1 MENDPSWYTQRNK
14 KDGSRSRETNMAWYD
29 RLLGRAPIVDEE
41 KLNPAQYVI
50 SRNEGMTID
59 SREVVTNYRN
69 AYEQLEIVN
78 RAVNMIVDDVSEIP
92 FAIGEKIVG
101 TTNVLKNIRRSK
113 VDLLINKEPNPFQDV
128 SAFKRNLII
137 DLLIDGNIFIYFD
150 GAHLYHLPAD
160 KVRIY
165 TDDKTYVERYS
176 YDNSID
182 YSPDE
187 IIHIKENSFNSIYRG
202 TPRLKPAFRT
212 MQLLGSMRDF
222 QDNFFKNGAVPGLV
236 LKSPNT
242 LSEKIKERMLQ
253 AWVARYNPKSG
264 GRRPLFLDGGLEVE
278 NLTEINFK
286 ELDFQEGI
294 KSNERIILEAMGIPS
309 ILMDGGN
316 NANIRPNHRLY
327 YLETILPIVKKVSCA
342 LERFFGFS
350 MSEDVTGIPALQ
362 PELRDQAAYYATLVN
377 TGILSANEA
386 REALGKEPVDGFDEP
401 RVPANIAG
409 SATNP
414 EQGGRPTEA
423 APSEEE

>member
-1 MENDPSWYTQRNK
+1 
-14 KDGSRSRETNMAWYD
+14 MAWYD
-29 RLLGRAPIVDEE
+29 RFLGNREE

-50 SRNEGMTID
+50 SRNEGMTVD

-92 FAIGEKIVG
+92 FRVGEKVLGATNIV
-101 TTNVLKNIRRSK
+101 KNIRKSK
-113 VDLLINKEPNPFQDV
+113 VELLLNKEPNPFQDV
-128 SAFKRNLII
+128 SSFKRNLII

-160 KVRIY
+160 KVTIY
-165 TDDKTYVERYS
+165 TDDKSYIEKFT

-182 YSPDE
+182 YSPSE

-202 TPRLKPAFRT
+202 VPRLKPAFRT
-212 MQLLGSMRDF
+212 MQLLTNMRDF

-264 GRRPLFLDGGLEVE
+264 GRRPLFLDGGLTVE
-278 NLTEINFK
+278 NLTEVNFK
-286 ELDFQEGI
+286 DLDFQEGI
-294 KSNERIILEAMGIPS
+294 KSNERIILEAMGIPP
-309 ILMDGGN
+309 ILLDGGN

-350 MSEDVTGIPALQ
+350 LDEDVTGIPALQ

-386 REALGKEPVDGFDEP
+386 REALGKEPVAGFDEP

-409 SATNP
+409 SAVNP
-414 EQGGRPTEA
+414 EQGGRPEEA

>member
-1 MENDPSWYTQRNK
+1 
-14 KDGSRSRETNMAWYD
+14 MAWYD
-29 RLLGRAPIVDEE
+29 RFLGRNSEE
-41 KLNPAQYVI
+41 KLNPAQYVV
-50 SRNEGMTID
+50 SRNEGMTVE

-78 RAVNMIVDDVSEIP
+78 RAVNMIVDDVAEIP
-92 FAIGEKIVG
+92 FAVGEKVLGATNIV
-101 TTNVLKNIRRSK
+101 KNIRRSK
-113 VDLLINKEPNPFQDV
+113 VDLLLNKEPNPFQDV

-160 KVRIY
+160 KVTIH
-165 TDDKTYVERYS
+165 TDDKTYIKRFS

-182 YSPDE
+182 YSPSE

-202 TPRLKPAFRT
+202 VPRLKPAFRT

-294 KSNERIILEAMGIPS
+294 KSNERIILEAMGIPP
-309 ILMDGGN
+309 ILLDGGN

-327 YLETILPIVKKVSCA
+327 YLETVLPIVKKLNYA
-342 LERFFGFS
+342 LERFFGYS
-350 MSEDVTGIPALQ
+350 LAEDVTGIPALQ

-414 EQGGRPTEA
+414 EQGGRPEEA

>member
-1 MENDPSWYTQRNK
+1 
-14 KDGSRSRETNMAWYD
+14 MAWYD
-29 RLLGRAPIVDEE
+29 RFIGRADVEE

-59 SREVVTNYRN
+59 SREVITNYRN

-78 RAVNMIVDDVSEIP
+78 RAVNMIVDDVSDIP
-92 FAIGEKIVG
+92 YQIGDQTIG
-101 TTNVLKNIRRSK
+101 INNIIKNIRRSK
-113 VDLLINKEPNPFQDV
+113 VDVLVNKEPNPFQDINT
-128 SAFKRNLII
+128 FKRNLVI

-160 KVRIY
+160 KMTIY
-165 TDDKTYVERYS
+165 SDTDTYIEKFV

-182 YSPDE
+182 YSVNE

-202 TPRLKPAFRT
+202 VPRLKPAFRT
-212 MQLLGSMRDF
+212 MQLLASMRNF

-253 AWVARYNPKSG
+253 AWSVRYNPNTG
-264 GRRPLFLDGGLEVE
+264 GRRPLILDGGLEVDS
-278 NLTEINFK
+278 LTNINFK
-286 ELDFQEGI
+286 ELDFQESI
-294 KSNERIILEAMGIPS
+294 KANERIILEAMGIPP
-309 ILMDGGN
+309 ILLDGGN

-327 YLETILPIVKKVSCA
+327 YLETILPIVRKIGYAV
-342 LERFFGFS
+342 ERFFGFTI
-350 MSEDVTGIPALQ
+350 SEDVTGIPALQ

-386 REALGKEPVDGFDEP
+386 REALGKEPVNGFDTP

-409 SATNP
+409 SAVNP
-414 EQGGRPTEA
+414 EEGGRPVETP
-423 APSEEE
+423 PSEEN

>member
-1 MENDPSWYTQRNK
+1 
-14 KDGSRSRETNMAWYD
+14 MAWYD
-29 RLLGRAPIVDEE
+29 RFLGRNSEE
-41 KLNPAQYVI
+41 KLNPSQYVI
-50 SRNEGMTID
+50 SRNEGMTVD
-59 SREVVTNYRN
+59 SREIVTNYRN

-78 RAVNMIVDDVSEIP
+78 RAVNMIVDDVAEIP
-92 FAIGEKIVG
+92 FAVGEKVLG
-101 TTNVLKNIRRSK
+101 TTNVVKNIRRSK
-113 VDLLINKEPNPFQDV
+113 VDLLLNKEPNPFQDV
-128 SAFKRNLII
+128 STFKRNLII

-150 GAHLYHLPAD
+150 GAHMYHLPAD
-160 KVRIY
+160 KITIH
-165 TDDKTYVERYS
+165 TDDKTYIERFS

-182 YSPDE
+182 YSPNE

-202 TPRLKPAFRT
+202 VPRLKPAYRT
-212 MQLLGSMRDF
+212 MQLLSSMRNF

-242 LSEKIKERMLQ
+242 LSEKVKERMMR
-253 AWVARYNPKSG
+253 AWSIRYNPTTG
-264 GRRPLFLDGGLEVE
+264 GKRPLILDGGLEVDA
-278 NLTEINFK
+278 LSKINFK
-286 ELDFQEGI
+286 ELDFAESI
-294 KSNERIILEAMGIPS
+294 KSNERIILEAMGIPP

-327 YLETILPIVKKVSCA
+327 YLETVLPVVKKVGYA

-350 MSEDVTGIPALQ
+350 LNEDVTGIPALQ

-409 SATNP
+409 SAVNP
-414 EQGGRPTEA
+414 EQGGRPEEA

>member
-1 MENDPSWYTQRNK
+1 
-14 KDGSRSRETNMAWYD
+14 MAWYD
-29 RLLGRAPIVDEE
+29 RFIGRADVED

-78 RAVNMIVDDVSEIP
+78 RAVNMIVDDVSDIP
-92 FAIGEKIVG
+92 YQIGDQTIGINNIV
-101 TTNVLKNIRRSK
+101 KNIRRSK
-113 VDLLINKEPNPFQDV
+113 VDILVNKEPNPFQDINT
-128 SAFKRNLII
+128 FKRNLVI

-160 KVRIY
+160 KMTIY
-165 TDDKTYVERYS
+165 SDTNTYIEKFV

-182 YSPDE
+182 YSGNE

-202 TPRLKPAFRT
+202 VPRLKPAFRT
-212 MQLLGSMRDF
+212 MQLLASMRNF

-253 AWVARYNPKSG
+253 AWSVRYNPNTG
-264 GRRPLFLDGGLEVE
+264 GRRPLILDGGLEVDS
-278 NLTEINFK
+278 LTNINFK
-286 ELDFQEGI
+286 ELDFQESI
-294 KSNERIILEAMGIPS
+294 KANERIILEAMGIPP
-309 ILMDGGN
+309 ILLDGGN

-327 YLETILPIVKKVSCA
+327 YLETILPIVRKIGYAV
-342 LERFFGFS
+342 ERFFGFTI
-350 MSEDVTGIPALQ
+350 SEDVTGIPALQ

-386 REALGKEPVDGFDEP
+386 REALGKEPVNGFDTP

-409 SATNP
+409 SAVNP
-414 EQGGRPTEA
+414 EEGGRPVETP
-423 APSEEE
+423 PSEEN

>member
-1 MENDPSWYTQRNK
+1 
-14 KDGSRSRETNMAWYD
+14 MAWYD
-29 RLLGRAPIVDEE
+29 RFLGIEREE

-50 SRNEGMTID
+50 SRDEGMTID
-59 SREVVTNYRN
+59 SREVITNYRN

-78 RAVNMIVDDVSEIP
+78 RAVNMIVDDSAEIP
-92 FAIGEKIVG
+92 FQIGDQIQGINNIV
-101 TTNVLKNIRRSK
+101 KNIRKSR
-113 VDLLINKEPNPFQDV
+113 VNTLINKEPNPFQDI
-128 SAFKRNLII
+128 STFKRNLVI
-137 DLLIDGNIFIYFD
+137 DLLLDGNIFIYFD

-160 KVRIY
+160 RVTIY
-165 TDDKTYVERYS
+165 SDTDTYVDKYS
-176 YDNSID
+176 FDNTID
-182 YSPDE
+182 YSPRE

-202 TPRLKPAFRT
+202 VPRLKPAYRT
-212 MQLLGSMRDF
+212 MQLLGSMRNF

-253 AWVARYNPKSG
+253 AWVARYNPQSG

-278 NLTEINFK
+278 NLTEVNFK

-294 KSNERIILEAMGIPS
+294 KSNERIILEAMGIPP

-327 YLETILPIVKKVSCA
+327 YLETVLPIVRKIGHAV
-342 LERFFGFS
+342 ERFFGFEL
-350 MSEDVTGIPALQ
+350 SEDVTGIPALQ

-377 TGILSANEA
+377 TGIMSPNEA
-386 REALGKEPVDGFDEP
+386 REALGKEPVNGFDEP

-409 SATNP
+409 SAANP
-414 EQGGRPTEA
+414 EEGGRPTEA